1 MTAHIRRLGA
11 MLAVAAWVAL
21 VACGPGDTLTPD
33 ASGSPSAS
41 ASASPDGSSA
51 ITSEQPASGG
61 GARNIV
67 QYQNRQNGRLGV
79 RGNIQLN
86 RAPGPNVQPVNAAIS
101 IGMCTDCQTFTVALQ
116 VNLISRTA
124 NIVSPQNTAV
134 AANVGCV
141 RCITVARAVQYTI
154 SVDDP
159 TQVPND
165 VQALVRDMDAELR
178 RIASDRNIGARDANT
193 RINAVIA
200 RFNALAQFLRDEA
213 DEETAQDT
221 PTPSPIPSA
230 SASPA
235 ASPSGPPP
243 TAAPTAAPTTAAP
256 TASPSGAP

>member
-1 MTAHIRRLGA
+1 MTDRLHGLGLSLA
-11 MLAVAAWVAL
+11 FLAVAWGTLA
-21 VACGPGDTLTPD
+21 ACGDAGSLTPG
-33 ASGSPSAS
+33 ASASPAGS
-41 ASASPDGSSA
+41 ASASPGGSPDV
-51 ITSEQPASGG
+51 TSEQPASGG
-61 GARNIV
+61 GGRNIV
-67 QYQNRQNGRLGV
+67 QYQNRQDGRLGV

-116 VNLISRTA
+116 INLISRTS
-124 NIVSPQNTAV
+124 NIASPQNTAV

-141 RCITVARAVQYTI
+141 RCVTVARAIQYTI

-159 TQVPND
+159 TQIPTD

-178 RIASDRNIGARDANT
+178 AIANERSLGARDANA

-200 RFNALAQFLRDEA
+200 RFNALAQHLRDEA

-235 ASPSGPPP
+235 ASPSGAPS
-243 TAAPTAAPTTAAP
+243 AAPATATPS
-256 TASPSGAP
+256 ASPSGAP